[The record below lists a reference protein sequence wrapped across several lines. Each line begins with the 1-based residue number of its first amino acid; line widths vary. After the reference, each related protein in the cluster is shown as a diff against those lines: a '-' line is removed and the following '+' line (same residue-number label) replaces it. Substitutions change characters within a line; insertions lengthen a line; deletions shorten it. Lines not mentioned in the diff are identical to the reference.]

1 MLLLTG
7 LAAYRSDQ
15 LRAALD
21 YGKQS
26 LDLAPNDTLARVYE
40 RVRREADADHSA
52 EKLLGMHI
60 ALRYEGEALPSDTAR
75 AILSAL
81 DEDYSRIAGQLGC
94 SSDER
99 IVAIVQSRDAYLR
112 GTGAAEWSGGEYD
125 GRIHIAWTEGKQSGP
140 QMRRPSAPSWSMRA
154 SPTHPAGHLR
164 RLVAGLAQKLSGDQ
178 LSPASRDQLRQL
190 AAARQMPR
198 LEDLH
203 QDWSHLSI
211 ENARLAYNLA
221 LAAADAV
228 GVLGASVTSLDISP
242 NGQMLALDFWGP
254 AGRAPNRK
262 QHDIAIVNISDRVEL
277 RRWSLPEAV
286 SYGGV
291 FAGSGLAFCTEPRLE
306 SVRSKHE
313 WVCREIATGSETL
326 RRDLPLG
333 VGGVRAVANRL
344 IVGHSR
350 ITLLPFPLFGTD
362 HIVTRTDQE
371 MWDFQS
377 GREIASWRIDRQKVL
392 PKADAASESAVSAD
406 GNLVAVG
413 GSGILRVYRIS
424 P

>member
-1 MLLLTG
+1 MVVPVLFFFAALSAKLDQTALRSGCDATAQVIASLPGGTPVEIRFRLSDGSDCFKVAALLDGKLVMGYVPASGLAGLDQFEKGRTSAASADTIRELRPMEAASQKLIVHSGDLSLERASQLLAANQPAQALELLEPAVRRHHNDPNVLLLTG

-15 LRAALD
+15 LRTALD
-21 YGKQS
+21 YWKQS

-75 AILSAL
+75 AILSTL

-125 GRIHIAWTEGKQSGP
+125 GRIHIAWTEGKQVGP
-140 QMRRPSAPSWSMRA
+140 QMRRALAHELVHACLTSIPSGGTPW
-154 SPTHPAGHLR
+154 PAWLQE
-164 RLVAGLAQKLSGDQ
+164 GLAQKLSGDQ

-221 LAAADAV
+221 LAAADA
-228 GVLGASVTSLDISP
+228 
-242 NGQMLALDFWGP
+242 
-254 AGRAPNRK
+254 
-262 QHDIAIVNISDRVEL
+262 
-277 RRWSLPEAV
+277 
-286 SYGGV
+286 
-291 FAGSGLAFCTEPRLE
+291 
-306 SVRSKHE
+306 
-313 WVCREIATGSETL
+313 
-326 RRDLPLG
+326 
-333 VGGVRAVANRL
+333 
-344 IVGHSR
+344 
-350 ITLLPFPLFGTD
+350 LFENT
-362 HIVTRTDQE
+362 
-371 MWDFQS
+371 
-377 GREIASWRIDRQKVL
+377 
-392 PKADAASESAVSAD
+392 
-406 GNLVAVG
+406 
-413 GSGILRVYRIS
+413 SGIRNVVNNPQGLPQITAELDRKLGL
-424 P
+424 